1 MSITSPFSDA
11 DGQII
16 ELLLQNGL
24 DKRRGEDALFTRY
37 DYFIREGMSKLGLSE
52 EESFNAYSDSVLAAI
67 EKISNGTFEGRSSL
81 KTYLYQIFHNKCV
94 DLLRKNSTNKSS
106 IHRTDS
112 ISERL
117 LHITDKARSAVQVLI
132 DKADWKLLKEKLTQL
147 GDDCRKMLML
157 WADNFSDRQIAAE
170 MEYKTSDVVKTS
182 RLRCLEKLKRLYKTV

>member
-37 DYFIREGMSKLGLSE
+37 DYFIREGMSKLGLS
-52 EESFNAYSDSVLAAI
+52 ESFNAYSDSVLAAI